1 MAKRRT
7 PKNIVA
13 LLVQDAVTGINAVDR
28 AAVEAKFEVK
38 LDDKKWEKFVKA
50 RESFLKGVTKKVT
63 KALEEKPAKV
73 KAAPAAAAPAAV

>member
-7 PKNIVA
+7 PKNIIA
-13 LLVQDAVTGINAVDR
+13 LMLQDALAGVRAIDQ

-38 LDDKKWEKFVKA
+38 LDDKKWAKFDKA
-50 RESFLKGVTKKVT
+50 RESFLKGVTKKVA

-73 KAAPAAAAPAAV
+73 ATAPAAVVA

>member
-13 LLVQDAVTGINAVDR
+13 LILQDALAGVRGVDR

-38 LDDKKWEKFVKA
+38 LDDKKWAKFEKA
-50 RESFLKGVTKKVT
+50 RESFLKAVSKKVA

-73 KAAPAAAAPAAV
+73 AAAAPVAAAV